1 MKEILKTKQKNFV
14 LLLIKQG
21 YFSGRPSTILIFF
34 SFSKAFWTR
43 FFPLYQD
50 LQQMIKNG
58 VIGDVR
64 VVNVTFGFQV
74 IETWERVMDPKQ
86 GGSTLLEIGVYTLN
100 IADMVY
106 DGEEPEKVDAVGF
119 LNDLGTDLTD
129 SITLMYSKRRIA
141 QLLISSSR

>member
-1 MKEILKTKQKNFV
+1 
-14 LLLIKQG
+14 
-21 YFSGRPSTILIFF
+21 
-34 SFSKAFWTR
+34 
-43 FFPLYQD
+43 
-50 LQQMIKNG
+50 MIKNG

-100 IADMVY
+100 IADIVY
-106 DGEEPEKVDAVGF
+106 DGEEPENVDAVGF

-129 SITLMYSKRRIA
+129 SITLMYSKRRFA